1 MPEAIVKYALNST
14 LGTPAFQP
22 LDKMKQ
28 ICPSDDLLFDVV
40 SGSAVTLNLYE
51 RREFSFVSDFSG
63 ILRVIGQIQPEYEPS
78 VDITISVDGVIFF
91 SQTNH
96 MQSTSLYCDVKVNKG
111 SKVRIYIGGDAV
123 VSRLS
128 VCGKIEDT
136 PRVYPESFWQDGIY
150 YTKNGG
156 GYESEEYNLNNVP
169 NTVLVPSHMNGL
181 PITTIKN
188 LTGADFTYVVLPCT
202 IDKIEN
208 YAFNACPSLK
218 SIFLPKSIKVIG
230 NESFES
236 TPMLEEI
243 NVEWGEGEV
252 EGAPWG
258 ASNATIRYNQT
269 R

>member
-1 MPEAIVKYALNST
+1 MPEAIVKYAINST

-28 ICPSDDLLFDVV
+28 ICPSDDLLFDIV
-40 SGSAVTLNLYE
+40 SGSSVTLNSE
-51 RREFSFVSDFSG
+51 TSREFSFVSDFSG
-63 ILRVIGQIQPEYEPS
+63 ILRVVGQIQPEYEPS

-111 SKVRIYIGGDAV
+111 SKVRIYFGGDVV

-150 YTKNGG
+150 YTKK
-156 GYESEEYNLNNVP
+156 GYEYESVGNGSVP
-169 NTVLVPSHMNGL
+169 NKVFVPSHMNGL

-188 LTGADFTYVVLPCT
+188 LLGAGFSYIVLPCT
-202 IDKIEN
+202 INKIEN
-208 YAFNACPSLK
+208 NAFTACPNLR

-230 NESFES
+230 NESFAS

>member
-1 MPEAIVKYALNST
+1 MPEAIVKYAINST

-40 SGSAVTLNLYE
+40 SGSAVTLNGDMP
-51 RREFSFVSDFSG
+51 REFSFVSDFSG
-63 ILRVIGQIQPEYEPS
+63 ILRVVGQIQPEYEPS
-78 VDITISVDGVIFF
+78 VDIAISVDGVFFF

-111 SKVRIYIGGDAV
+111 SKVRIHFGGDVV

-128 VCGKIEDT
+128 VCGRIEDT

-150 YTKNGG
+150 YTKK
-156 GYESEEYNLNNVP
+156 GYEYESGGNGSVP
-169 NTVLVPSHMNGL
+169 NTVFVPSHMNGL

-188 LTGADFTYVVLPCT
+188 LTGADFTYIVLPCT
-202 IDKIEN
+202 INKIEN
-208 YAFNACPSLK
+208 YAFATCSSLQ

-230 NESFES
+230 NESFAS
-236 TPMLEEI
+236 TPMLAEI